1 MSVEYRGGR
10 EREREREGQ
19 CRRHGHERIASSVL
33 EDDTMS
39 IVSCSCVYVR
49 RPHALLT
56 YAYGVYV
63 CVCVYVLCTCVIME
77 LTCKCVRLSTE
88 GQHSEAVKGA
98 ARAVRGSKISLEEA
112 RAILNLPA
120 SASLEDALQR
130 YRHLYEKN
138 EEAGASYIQ
147 GRVYRAME
155 RLEGEY
161 GGGPITG
168 WKGGGDEQQSSSSTD
183 AGTQEKQAG
192 GGSGG
197 GT

>member
-1 MSVEYRGGR
+1 MRCGAN
-10 EREREREGQ
+10 
-19 CRRHGHERIASSVL
+19 I
-33 EDDTMS
+33 
-39 IVSCSCVYVR
+39 CVYV
-49 RPHALLT
+49 HM
-56 YAYGVYV
+56 
-63 CVCVYVLCTCVIME
+63 CVCVYGMEPLNARVCV
-77 LTCKCVRLSTE
+77 STE

-120 SASLEDALQR
+120 GASLEEALQR
-130 YRHLYEKN
+130 YRNLYEKN

-168 WKGGGDEQQSSSSTD
+168 WKRAEQGGEQQD
-183 AGTQEKQAG
+183 RGRQRAIAPQLRGVAR
-192 GGSGG
+192 
-197 GT
+197 